1 MEKIQLH
8 IGDIVKGRVK
18 SLNKNYALI
27 EMGELIA
34 TLPSPEYSWNKGCN
48 LKNVLSVGDVIT
60 AVVIIIDSN
69 EVVVSIKRLKKNP
82 WDDVNSYYKIGQKVK
97 GHVINIVSFGAFI
110 ELEDGIQGL
119 LHKSEMSVE
128 GKSNPSSILTEN
140 QEIEGEVISI
150 ESDKKRISFSIKYQL
165 NQSLV

>member
-18 SLNKNYALI
+18 SINKSYALI

-34 TLPSPEYSWNKGCN
+34 TLPSTEYSWNKDCN

-60 AVVIIIDSN
+60 AVVIIIDSDD
-69 EVVVSIKRLKKNP
+69 VVVSVKRLKKNP
-82 WDDVNSYYKIGQKVK
+82 WDDVDSNYKIGQKVK
-97 GHVINIVSFGAFI
+97 GQVINIVRFGVFI
-110 ELEDGIQGL
+110 ELEDGIQGV
-119 LHKSEMSVE
+119 LHKSEMSAD

-140 QEIEGEVISI
+140 QEIEVEVISI
-150 ESDKKRISFSIKYQL
+150 ESYKKRISFSIKYQL
-165 NQSLV
+165 NQSLA